1 MRYLK
6 ERYHSNRQPRGVG
19 HRTIDPSDWPNHGGF
34 VVVVVVVVVVQG
46 SRTHCSQMISVNCMP
61 PRPSGIASPATLPA
75 AKARPEQA
83 ERDLRCA
90 DPAFDRGERDE
101 QQRPCDDQ
109 TTTSELIQ
117 PIVCP
122 PYGYRAWVQRLNHRS
137 DPVVDPFS
145 TLDSR
150 HDRTL
155 RLAPG
160 RQQPRPQLLCRVA
173 RQCRCG

>member
-1 MRYLK
+1 MRYLR

-34 VVVVVVVVVVQG
+34 
-46 SRTHCSQMISVNCMP
+46 SRSRSRSCAGQPDALQPDDQRELHATAAERDRQ
-61 PRPSGIASPATLPA
+61 PATLPA
-75 AKARPEQA
+75 AKARQEQA

-90 DPAFDRGERDE
+90 DPAFDRCERDE

-109 TTTSELIQ
+109 TTTRELIQ

-122 PYGYRAWVQRLNHRS
+122 PYGYRARVQRLNHRS

-173 RQCRCG
+173 RQCRCA